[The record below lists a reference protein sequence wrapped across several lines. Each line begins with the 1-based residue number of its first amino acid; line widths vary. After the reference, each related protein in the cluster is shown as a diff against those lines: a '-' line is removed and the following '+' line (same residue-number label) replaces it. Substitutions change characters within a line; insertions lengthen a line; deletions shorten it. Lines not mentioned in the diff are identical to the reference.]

1 MGQEIS
7 LGIIKMELT
16 NSEILTILEWGR
28 SAKSMLV
35 FGVGN
40 DSRIWANHFDDV
52 IFIEDDHDW
61 ITRISGSIPANVVE
75 VKWPTIA
82 VNYKE
87 DILRYLD
94 LGDVSHMIPNILVDL
109 ITTRS
114 WDYCLVDG
122 PKGWLPKHDN
132 DNVPGRVGS
141 ILAAAMLQQFW
152 GTEVVVHDV
161 NRIVERSSLRCF
173 FGEPEITSGKLALYK
188 CDSKGLPNNL
198 PKFM

>member
-1 MGQEIS
+1 MVDSIIS
-7 LGIIKMELT
+7 
-16 NSEILTILEWGR
+16 
-28 SAKSMLV
+28 
-35 FGVGN
+35 
-40 DSRIWANHFDDV
+40 
-52 IFIEDDHDW
+52 
-61 ITRISGSIPANVVE
+61 
-75 VKWPTIA
+75 
-82 VNYKE
+82 
-87 DILRYLD
+87 ILRYLD
-94 LGDVSHMIPNILVDL
+94 LGDVSHIIPNILVDL

-122 PKGWLPKHDN
+122 PKGWLSKHDN

-141 ILAAAMLQQFW
+141 ILAAAMLQRFW

-173 FGEPEITSGKLALYK
+173 FGEPEATSGKLALYK